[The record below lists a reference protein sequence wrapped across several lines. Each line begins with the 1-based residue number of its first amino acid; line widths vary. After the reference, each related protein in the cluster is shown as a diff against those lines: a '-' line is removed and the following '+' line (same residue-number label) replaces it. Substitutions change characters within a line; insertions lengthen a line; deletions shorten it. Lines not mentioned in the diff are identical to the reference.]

1 MLTIETWLNGIGLK
15 QLSIDE
21 CPAWPTDLY
30 ALAGTLL
37 RRSGAYLRVFER
49 QGCAAYLGGIEQEAA
64 TWRKQI
70 DEITVETVTVSDLQS
85 ARYG

>member
-21 CPAWPTDLY
+21 CLAWPPDLY

-37 RRSGAYLRVFER
+37 RRSGTYLRVFER
-49 QGCAAYLGGIEQEAA
+49 QGCAAYLALGRPYWSRGANA
-64 TWRKQI
+64 VFVHRHACR
-70 DEITVETVTVSDLQS
+70 V
-85 ARYG
+85 R